1 MKLLIDDD
9 ESKRISLDSKSSNT
23 KNTEK
28 PKEAAYRAWETIKK
42 KKVRHRSELSVS
54 SNNKKQAN
62 IF

>member
-1 MKLLIDDD
+1 LIDDD
-9 ESKRISLDSKSSNT
+9 ESKRIRSLDSKSSNT

-28 PKEAAYRAWETIKK
+28 PKEAAYKTWETNKK
-42 KKVRHRSELSVS
+42 KKVRHRNELSDS